1 MAIPGGGQ
9 YVSFFDTE
17 GDPVS
22 MLQAIPRNRHAASAN
37 G

>member
-1 MAIPGGGQ
+1 MAIPGVGR
-9 YVSFFDTE
+9 YVSFLDTE

-22 MLQAIPRNRHAASAN
+22 MLQAIPRKRHAASAS

>member
-1 MAIPGGGQ
+1 MGIPGVGG

-22 MLQAIPRNRHAASAN
+22 MLQPIPRNRHAASAD